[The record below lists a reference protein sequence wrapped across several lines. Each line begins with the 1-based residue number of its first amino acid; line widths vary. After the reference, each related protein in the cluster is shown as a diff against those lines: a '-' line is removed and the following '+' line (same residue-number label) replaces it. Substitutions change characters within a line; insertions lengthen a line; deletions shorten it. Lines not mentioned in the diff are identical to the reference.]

1 MYNMLGVVFSIGVW
15 TTFILFV
22 ALIVSK
28 SWIIFIFILL
38 NIAFFIF
45 VGLTEL
51 KKYAFMK
58 NIGSLVINGLC
69 TLQNWGISL
78 I

>member
-1 MYNMLGVVFSIGVW
+1 MHFIIGVVFSIGVW
-15 TTFILFV
+15 TTFIMFV

-28 SWIIFIFILL
+28 SWIIFVLIIL
-38 NIAFFIF
+38 NIVFFIF

-58 NIGSLVINGLC
+58 NIGSLAITGLC
-69 TLQNWGISL
+69 TLKNWGINL